1 MSQYESSVKC
11 IPYSQE
17 RVYAKLEDLN
27 NLEALKDKLPK
38 DKIQEFAYDHDQVTI
53 EIAPIGKVTIKI
65 IEREAPK
72 CIKFEAVGSPIPM
85 NLWIQIIPDGS
96 EASKMRMVAKAE
108 LNFMLRGMIEKP
120 LKEGLEKIA
129 DTLAMIQY

>member
-96 EASKMRMVAKAE
+96 EASKMRIVAKAE

>member
-38 DKIQEFAYDHDQVTI
+38 DKIQEFVYDHDQVTI
-53 EIAPIGKVTIKI
+53 EIAPIGKVTIQI

-96 EASKMRMVAKAE
+96 EASKMRVVAKAE